1 VDYEC
6 SQWRRLFKPNQ
17 FIKENIK
24 EVLSDNKIL
33 MSTAFAALLQ
43 TLKADPQMV
52 NLIIYPV

>member
-1 VDYEC
+1 MDYEC

-17 FIKENIK
+17 FIKENVKAI
-24 EVLSDNKIL
+24 LSNNKIL
-33 MSTAFAALLQ
+33 ISASFAAVIQ

>member
-24 EVLSDNKIL
+24 AILSDNKTLI
-33 MSTAFAALLQ
+33 SRAFTAIIQ
-43 TLKADPQMV
+43 TLKADPHMV